1 MSSEAF
7 VFKQFTIH
15 QDKCPMKVGT
25 DAVLLGSWTKAQG
38 ATRILDVGTG
48 TGILAIMLA
57 QKCNAEIDAIDIDLF
72 AIEQAK
78 KNVELCKWH
87 NRIAVIHE
95 TFQDFV
101 KQKAVTVTYDLI
113 VSNPPYFIDSYKS
126 PEEGRSI
133 ARHNDFLPF
142 QDLIDGVSKIL
153 SPTGKFYVI
162 LPTREAQL
170 FKSMAEKYDLKL
182 SDLLR
187 VKTKAENGV
196 EKRHL
201 MKFEFNPVKF
211 EEKIISIEK
220 EGRHN
225 YHEDYIE
232 LTKDYYIHF

>member
-1 MSSEAF
+1 MSGETF

-25 DAVLLGSWTKAQG
+25 DAVLLGSWINAQNS
-38 ATRILDVGTG
+38 TRILDIGTG

-57 QKCNAEIDAIDIDLF
+57 QKSKAIIDAIDIDLY

-78 KNVELCKWH
+78 SNVEQCKWH
-87 NRIAVIHE
+87 DRIFVLHE
-95 TFQDFV
+95 NFQDYVNQITFQ
-101 KQKAVTVTYDLI
+101 YDLI

-142 QDLIDGVSKIL
+142 KDLVDGVSKIL
-153 SPTGKFYVI
+153 SPHGKFFVI
-162 LPTREAQL
+162 LPTREAQI
-170 FKSMAEKYDLKL
+170 FNSIAEKSNLKL
-182 SDLLR
+182 AGLLR
-187 VKTKAENGV
+187 VKTKAENGI

-201 MKFEFNPVKF
+201 MQFEFNPVSY
-211 EEKIISIEK
+211 EEKTISIEK
-220 EGRHN
+220 DGRHN
-225 YHEDYIE
+225 YHEDYID

>member
-25 DAVLLGSWTKAQG
+25 DAVLLGSWTNANRAKQ
-38 ATRILDVGTG
+38 ILDIGTG

-57 QKCNAEIDAIDIDLF
+57 LKSTAKIDAIDIDLY

-78 KNVELCKWH
+78 KNVEQCKWH
-87 NRIAVIHE
+87 DRISVIHE
-95 TFQDFV
+95 NFQDYV
-101 KQKAVTVTYDLI
+101 KQTTVLYDLI

-142 QDLIDGVSKIL
+142 QDLIDGVSKTL
-153 SPTGKFYVI
+153 SPDGKFHVI
-162 LPTREAQL
+162 LPTREAQI
-170 FKSMAEKYDLKL
+170 FNTMAEKSGLKL
-182 SDLLR
+182 SGLLR
-187 VKTKAENGV
+187 VKTKSENGI

-201 MKFEFNPVKF
+201 MKFEYNPTLY
-211 EEKIISIEK
+211 EERIISIEK
-220 EGRHN
+220 DGRHN

>member
-25 DAVLLGSWTKAQG
+25 DSVLLGSWTNALNAK
-38 ATRILDVGTG
+38 RILDVGTG

-57 QKCNAEIDAIDIDLF
+57 QKSNAKIDAIDIDLY
-72 AIEQAK
+72 AIEQAS
-78 KNVELCKWH
+78 KNVEQCKWH
-87 NRIAVIHE
+87 DRISVIHE
-95 TFQDFV
+95 NFQDYVNQIDF
-101 KQKAVTVTYDLI
+101 KYDLI
-113 VSNPPYFIDSYKS
+113 VTNPPYFIDSYKS

-142 QDLIDGVSKIL
+142 QDLIDGVTKIL
-153 SPTGKFYVI
+153 TSDGNFYVI

-170 FKSMAEKYDLKL
+170 FHSMAEKSNLKL
-182 SDLLR
+182 SELLR
-187 VKTKAENGV
+187 VKTKSENGI

-201 MKFEFNPVKF
+201 MKFEFNPVKY
-211 EEKIISIEK
+211 EERIISIEK